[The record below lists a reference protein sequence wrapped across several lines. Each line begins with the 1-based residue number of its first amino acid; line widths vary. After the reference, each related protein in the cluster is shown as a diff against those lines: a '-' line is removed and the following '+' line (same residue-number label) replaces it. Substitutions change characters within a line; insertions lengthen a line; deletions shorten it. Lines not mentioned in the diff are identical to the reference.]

1 MRRSTVFCSLFAAIA
16 AMVMSSSI
24 GLAKEKSKIVH
35 DAEYYILEAQHGKKW
50 AAEDIAVDDKLEE
63 FRKKNGGKPPNIL
76 YILIDDVGF
85 GEFGTKELNY
95 VRGTETP
102 RINKLAEESLSF
114 MRMYTEPSCT
124 PTRTAFMTG
133 RHPVRTG
140 LEEVKVALVGEGLS
154 AKEVTIAEVLSQAGY
169 NTVHIGKWH
178 LGDIEE
184 AFPYNQGFDYAA
196 FPVHQQVQL
205 SLMTPDADWS
215 SSITGWYKGSYTDK
229 FALDKKFKPSGL
241 VTGVEAK
248 RGGLAR
254 EVEMQPGE
262 EWTQNKYNQMNDRY
276 ERQTIEWLRKL
287 ANQDKPFFLQY
298 WPLDPLNFVRS
309 DREQFLTAN
318 GGSMVESMHQLDGRI
333 GRILDELDK
342 LGIAESTLVVLMGDN
357 GPFRQYSQV
366 LGMNDMIYR
375 GGKADH
381 LEGGVR
387 VNAFARWPGIIEAG
401 SFAGDIIHV
410 TDLFTTFARIG
421 GATQY
426 IPTDRVIDGIDQAA
440 LWILGETHGR
450 RDYVFIYENKVLRS
464 VVKQKFKIHLPPP
477 GVPGAGAP
485 MFDLYRD
492 PREEKPLIGV
502 ALWAGASFQDMVKR
516 HMMMIMKYPHF
527 PLGKGKPY
535 GGIENLRPESKEAVE
550 SFMGWQKGK

>member
-1 MRRSTVFCSLFAAIA
+1 MANRNPYTPIVFLTILMFAFSAIKA
-16 AMVMSSSI
+16 TA
-24 GLAKEKSKIVH
+24 GDQIVH
-35 DAEYYILEAQHGKKW
+35 DAEYYILAAQNGKKW
-50 AAEDIAVDDKLEE
+50 VADDTAVDDKLEE

-387 VNAFARWPGIIEAG
+387 VNAFARWPGIIETG

-477 GVPGAGAP
+477 GVPGAAAP

-502 ALWAGASFQDMVKR
+502 ALWAGASFQDMAKR

>member
-1 MRRSTVFCSLFAAIA
+1 MANRNPYTPIVFLTILMFAFSAINA
-16 AMVMSSSI
+16 TA
-24 GLAKEKSKIVH
+24 GDQIVH
-35 DAEYYILEAQHGKKW
+35 DAEYYILAAQNGKKW
-50 AAEDIAVDDKLEE
+50 VADDTAVDDKLEE

-333 GRILDELDK
+333 GRIFDELDK

>member
-1 MRRSTVFCSLFAAIA
+1 MANRNPYTPIVFLTILMFAFSAINA
-16 AMVMSSSI
+16 TA
-24 GLAKEKSKIVH
+24 GDQIVH
-35 DAEYYILEAQHGKKW
+35 DAEYYILAAQNGKKW
-50 AAEDIAVDDKLEE
+50 VADDTAVDDKLEE

-387 VNAFARWPGIIEAG
+387 VNAFARWPGVIEAG
-401 SFAGDIIHV
+401 SLAGDIIHV

>member
-1 MRRSTVFCSLFAAIA
+1 MANRNPYTPIVFLTILMFAFSAIKA
-16 AMVMSSSI
+16 TA
-24 GLAKEKSKIVH
+24 GDQIVH
-35 DAEYYILEAQHGKKW
+35 DAEYYILAAQNGKKW
-50 AAEDIAVDDKLEE
+50 VADDTAVDDKLEE

-333 GRILDELDK
+333 GRIFDELDK

-535 GGIENLRPESKEAVE
+535 GGIENLRPESKEALE

>member
-1 MRRSTVFCSLFAAIA
+1 MANRNPYTPIVFLTILMFAFSAINA
-16 AMVMSSSI
+16 TA
-24 GLAKEKSKIVH
+24 GDQIVH
-35 DAEYYILEAQHGKKW
+35 DAEYYILAAQNGKKW
-50 AAEDIAVDDKLEE
+50 VADDTAVDDKLEE

-333 GRILDELDK
+333 GRIFDELDK

-502 ALWAGASFQDMVKR
+502 ALWAGASFQDMAKR

>member
-1 MRRSTVFCSLFAAIA
+1 MANRNPYTPIVFLTILMFAFSAINA
-16 AMVMSSSI
+16 TA
-24 GLAKEKSKIVH
+24 GDQIVH
-35 DAEYYILEAQHGKKW
+35 DAEYYILAAQNGKKW
-50 AAEDIAVDDKLEE
+50 VADDTAVDDKLEE

-229 FALDKKFKPSGL
+229 FALDKKFKPFGL

-333 GRILDELDK
+333 GRIFDELDK

>member
-1 MRRSTVFCSLFAAIA
+1 MANRNPYAPIVFLTILMFAFSAINA
-16 AMVMSSSI
+16 TAGDQV
-24 GLAKEKSKIVH
+24 VH
-35 DAEYYILEAQHGKKW
+35 DAEYYILAAQNGKKW
-50 AAEDIAVDDKLEE
+50 AADDTAVDDKLEE

-387 VNAFARWPGIIEAG
+387 VNAFARWPGVIEAG
-401 SFAGDIIHV
+401 SLAGDIIHV

>member
-1 MRRSTVFCSLFAAIA
+1 MANRNPYTPIVFLTILMFAFSAINA
-16 AMVMSSSI
+16 TA
-24 GLAKEKSKIVH
+24 GDQIVH
-35 DAEYYILEAQHGKKW
+35 DAEYYILAAQNGKKW
-50 AAEDIAVDDKLEE
+50 VADDTAVDDKLEE

-229 FALDKKFKPSGL
+229 FALDKKFKPFGL

-333 GRILDELDK
+333 GRIFDELDK

-502 ALWAGASFQDMVKR
+502 ALWAGASFQDMAKR

>member
-1 MRRSTVFCSLFAAIA
+1 MANRNPYTPIVFLTILMFAFSAINA
-16 AMVMSSSI
+16 TA
-24 GLAKEKSKIVH
+24 GDQIVH
-35 DAEYYILEAQHGKKW
+35 DAEYYILAAQNGKKW
-50 AAEDIAVDDKLEE
+50 VADDTAVDDKLEE

-140 LEEVKVALVGEGLS
+140 LEEVKVALIGEGLS

-229 FALDKKFKPSGL
+229 FALDKKFKPFGL

-333 GRILDELDK
+333 GRIFDELDK

-502 ALWAGASFQDMVKR
+502 ALWAGASFQDMAKR

>member
-1 MRRSTVFCSLFAAIA
+1 MANRNPYTPIVFLTILMFAFSAINA
-16 AMVMSSSI
+16 TAGDQV
-24 GLAKEKSKIVH
+24 VH
-35 DAEYYILEAQHGKKW
+35 DAEYYILAAQNGKKW
-50 AAEDIAVDDKLEE
+50 AADDTAVDDKLEE

-333 GRILDELDK
+333 GRIFDELDK

-387 VNAFARWPGIIEAG
+387 VNAFARWPGIIETG

-440 LWILGETHGR
+440 LWTLGETHGR